1 MYYMTAMAAF
11 IATMFFTIAA
21 QAQSSWEGFYGGL
34 SLDAN
39 QAKSRVGASTAH
51 SYKEKSALL
60 GLFAGYNFSN
70 GSGFVWGPEVALT
83 GLSVDGK
90 KTDAALGTSVQSGS
104 YLLQTKLRAGWAS
117 DRLFAYGIAGVGMTN
132 ASLRPQ
138 GTGSKRHTGGL
149 TYGLGVEMALGDGAW
164 STRLEATSTDLGSE
178 TYSFNGSS
186 QKASMKLRRL
196 SLGIARKF

>member
-11 IATMFFTIAA
+11 IATMFLTVAA

-34 SLDAN
+34 SIDAN
-39 QAKSRVGASTAH
+39 QVKSNVGSNATH
-51 SYKEKSALL
+51 RNKEKSGLL
-60 GLFAGYNFSN
+60 GLYTGYNFSN

-83 GLSVDGK
+83 GLSIDAT

-104 YLLQTKLRAGWAS
+104 YLLQGKLRAGWAS
-117 DRLFAYGIAGVGMTN
+117 DRLFAYGVAGVGMTN

-138 GTGSKRHTGGL
+138 GTGSKRHTTGL
-149 TYGLGVEMALGDGAW
+149 TYGLGLEMALGNGAW
-164 STRLEATSTDLGSE
+164 STRIEATSTDMGGD

-186 QKASMKLRRL
+186 QKTSMKLRRL
-196 SLGIARKF
+196 TLGLSRKF